1 MKQRTSLMPEN
12 QQAEQGGLNVGRFLY
27 TEHLCYKQNS
37 VNHNFVS
44 IYPLVQCLTYR
55 YC

>member
-37 VNHNFVS
+37 SQPQFCKYLPSRPVS
-44 IYPLVQCLTYR
+44 HL
-55 YC
+55 